1 MINIIALATFL
12 ETKLNANTE
21 GLIFRVYTFEKT
33 LDRRYETING
43 TKTNFIPAIIT
54 TPVGSYLP
62 YNDLQGSRISFNLE
76 LMLPLKDKQDWLDMV
91 NIFVYTIN
99 GKVFYLKGS
108 NITEQPPQAPY
119 TTIKMTCQVPSITT
133 VSPANFELA
142 QDIASYLP
150 IDRTMDYLGINIP
163 VGVKTI
169 NGFNIG
175 DELTVSFA
183 PINSSTTWI
192 TAIQSEIATLGNT
205 LIVTDAAVTT
215 QAQLN
220 TWLNANQSK
229 SVQFATAQRTSG
241 SLTFYSKNQFH
252 PALHNFYKLK
262 FADFAIKQARLPIT
276 EHYIG
281 QNTAQSFISQNDT
294 KFITTIYYEKNAYLD
309 EVVANATTGLNV
321 NKEYWLRI
329 QLTPSATPTFIQ
341 SIIYD
346 TSSVFPIDDFD
357 LISLSFT
364 RGL

>member
-12 ETKLNANTE
+12 ETKLNTNTE

-33 LDRRYETING
+33 LDRRYELING

-91 NIFVYTIN
+91 NSFVYTIN

-108 NITEQPPQAPY
+108 NITDNPPEMPY
-119 TTIKMTCQVPSITT
+119 TTMKLTCQVPSITT

-175 DELTVSFA
+175 DEAIVSIA
-183 PINSSTTWI
+183 PITATPSWTTGTAGDI
-192 TAIQSEIATLGNT
+192 TTFGNT
-205 LIVTDAAVTT
+205 LSVVTAQASQAAF
-215 QAQLN
+215 N
-220 TWLNANQSK
+220 TWLNANHTLSTTY
-229 SVQFATAQRTSG
+229 ATAIYTSG
-241 SLTFYSKNQFH
+241 GTTYRAKNPYH
-252 PALHNFYKLK
+252 PVVHNYYKLK
-262 FADFAIKQARLPIT
+262 FSDFAIKQARYPIT
-276 EHYIG
+276 EHFIG
-281 QNTAQSFISQNDT
+281 QPTAQSFISQNDT

-309 EVVANATTGLNV
+309 EIVSNSATGENT
-321 NKEYWLRI
+321 NKEYWLKV
-329 QLTPSATPTFIQ
+329 QTTSTATPTYTKT
-341 SIIYD
+341 IIYD
-346 TSSVFPIDDFD
+346 TSAIFPIDDFN
-357 LISLSFT
+357 LISLSFVK
-364 RGL
+364 GL